1 MGNYDFTLD
10 LDSINTMSVINQ
22 WIMPETEV
30 LEFGPANGRLTRYL
44 SQEKKCRMSIVEID
58 EESGTEAAQY
68 AVESYLGP
76 EKGNI
81 EKYYWKDTDR
91 RFDYILFTDVLEHL
105 SDPQKVIEACKE
117 ILKPDGRILVSV
129 PNVTHNSILI
139 DMINDKF
146 EYDKVGLLDHSHIHF
161 FSHKSFVGMMKRA
174 NVFITEM
181 VPIYSR
187 VGENEIKN
195 NYHDVPVEIEKFLR
209 KRAEG
214 SVYQYVYNLALDEKK
229 QVEIPVQIFE
239 LDEYEEL
246 EAQCF
251 YRNETEEYS
260 AEKRVRKCF
269 RENESVEWV
278 ISTEMLAEE
287 QIVRLDPMEYTGIIQ
302 MEKAVFETEDG
313 EQDLVKLQ
321 SNAIEDDQQLLIFD
335 TPDPWIEY
343 QLPEKYKEG
352 KIHFKFRILD
362 YGRNA
367 KWYEKFV
374 FIMDELGIQMKA
386 KDGKSLRED
395 PVKEM
400 EAVIEEQKGYIAHL
414 EHDIQEQKE
423 YVDHLERDIA
433 ELKAYIEQ
441 KNM

>member
-1 MGNYDFTLD
+1 
-10 LDSINTMSVINQ
+10 
-22 WIMPETEV
+22 
-30 LEFGPANGRLTRYL
+30 
-44 SQEKKCRMSIVEID
+44 
-58 EESGTEAAQY
+58 
-68 AVESYLGP
+68 
-76 EKGNI
+76 
-81 EKYYWKDTDR
+81 
-91 RFDYILFTDVLEHL
+91 
-105 SDPQKVIEACKE
+105 
-117 ILKPDGRILVSV
+117 
-129 PNVTHNSILI
+129 
-139 DMINDKF
+139 
-146 EYDKVGLLDHSHIHF
+146 
-161 FSHKSFVGMMKRA
+161 
-174 NVFITEM
+174 
-181 VPIYSR
+181 
-187 VGENEIKN
+187 
-195 NYHDVPVEIEKFLR
+195 
-209 KRAEG
+209 
-214 SVYQYVYNLALDEKK
+214 
-229 QVEIPVQIFE
+229 
-239 LDEYEEL
+239 
-246 EAQCF
+246 
-251 YRNETEEYS
+251 
-260 AEKRVRKCF
+260 
-269 RENESVEWV
+269 
-278 ISTEMLAEE
+278 
-287 QIVRLDPMEYTGIIQ
+287 

-423 YVDHLERDIA
+423 YVDHLDRDIA